1 MKNIKKGLF
10 LRKILIAFWIITLGI
25 LSPSELMAQMNAP
38 SNEKY
43 TKAAAQRMSNTG
55 AELLEPV
62 YAPLAR
68 QIATDYDLDS
78 LSSGIGIDLG
88 SGPGN
93 LIVELCSLT
102 NLHWINADI
111 NPHFFARFYAE
122 TEKKGFTHRVSA
134 IFADAQALP
143 FRDNY
148 ANVIVSRGSYH
159 FWEDK
164 ELAFSE
170 IMRVLK
176 PGGIAYIGR
185 GFARDMPVDIA
196 RSIRDKQKNFPNYDP
211 QTEIAQLK
219 EVLNTLQIKT
229 YRIEHPVPPNS
240 EGVNYGVWIELLK

>member
-1 MKNIKKGLF
+1 MKNIKNGLF
-10 LRKILIAFWIITLGI
+10 LRKILITFWIMTLGI
-25 LSPSELMAQMNAP
+25 FSPSELMAQMYAP

-43 TKAAAQRMSNTG
+43 TQAAAQRMSTTG
-55 AELLEPV
+55 AGVLKPV
-62 YAPLAR
+62 YAPLAK
-68 QIATDYDLDS
+68 QIVADYNLTD

-93 LIVELCSLT
+93 LIFELCGLT

-122 TEKKGFTHRVSA
+122 AEKKGFAHRVSA
-134 IFADAQALP
+134 VFADAQALP
-143 FRDNY
+143 FRDDF
-148 ANVIVSRGSYH
+148 ADVIVSRGSYH

-196 RSIRDKQKNFPNYDP
+196 RSLRSKQKNFPNYDP
-211 QTEIAQLK
+211 QTEVMQLT
-219 EVLNTLQIKT
+219 EVLNKLQIKA

-240 EGVNYGVWIELLK
+240 EGVNYGIWIELRK